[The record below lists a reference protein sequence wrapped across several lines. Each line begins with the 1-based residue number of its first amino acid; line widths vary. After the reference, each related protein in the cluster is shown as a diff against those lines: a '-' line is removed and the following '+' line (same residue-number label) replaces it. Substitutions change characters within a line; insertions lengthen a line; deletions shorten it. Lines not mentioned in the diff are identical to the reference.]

1 MPKMLR
7 RKPSCLTLLRPVKEE
22 KMNKSA
28 IDFIKKYTMIFVL
41 IIVYAFFAWRTGGT
55 ILLPMNVSSL
65 ISQNAY
71 VFILATGM
79 LLCILTG
86 GNIDLSVGSVVCFVG
101 AVGAVLMVNLKVPMI
116 LSVIIMLVL
125 GTAIGAFQ
133 AFWIAF
139 VRIPPFIVTLAGMLA
154 FRGLSN
160 VVLKGLTVS
169 ITDCTSFVNLF
180 GGGANCYIPD
190 PAFLQGLIPG
200 VNIICLVAGIVIAAV
215 FALVQFKTRMTRK
228 KKNYETEPVVV
239 FYIKTIGITAVI
251 VAFFSALSRH
261 KGIPT
266 VLIWVAIVIMV
277 YGYITSNT
285 KTGRYFYAVGGNE
298 KATKLSGINTNK
310 VYFLAYT
317 NMGFLAALAGM
328 VTIARLTSA
337 QPTYGQNYEMDA
349 IGSCFIGGASA
360 YGGIGTVPGV
370 IIGAV
375 LMGVINLGMSLMG
388 VDQNM
393 QKVVKGLVLLAAVIF
408 DVVSKRGGKL
418 FAKD

>member
-1 MPKMLR
+1 
-7 RKPSCLTLLRPVKEE
+7 
-22 KMNKSA
+22 MNKA
-28 IDFIKKYTMIFVL
+28 KTLEIVKKYTMIIVL
-41 IIVYAFFAWRTGGT
+41 VLVLALFAWQTNGN
-55 ILLPMNVSSL
+55 ILLPMNISSL

-101 AVGAVLMVNLKVPMI
+101 AIGAVLMVNMKVNMWIAI
-116 LSVIIMLVL
+116 LVMLLV
-125 GTAIGAFQ
+125 GTLIGAFQ
-133 AFWIAF
+133 GFWIAF

-160 VVLKGLTVS
+160 VVLDGMTVS
-169 ITDCTSFVNLF
+169 IKECTTFVNLF

-190 PAFLQGLIPG
+190 FFGGGAINLTCVFAG
-200 VNIICLVAGIVIAAV
+200 VLATAVYVFIQIKNRATKIKKGYEAEKMTVMLFKTIAIAAV
-215 FALVQFKTRMTRK
+215 IL
-228 KKNYETEPVVV
+228 
-239 FYIKTIGITAVI
+239 
-251 VAFFSALSRH
+251 ALSISLAMH
-261 KGIPT
+261 KGIPS
-266 VLIWVAIVIMV
+266 VLIWVLIVVMV

-285 KTGRYFYAVGGNE
+285 TVGRYFYALGGNE
-298 KATKLSGINTNK
+298 KATKLSGINTDK

-328 VTIARLTSA
+328 VTIARMTSA

-388 VDQNM
+388 IDQNW
-393 QKVVKGLVLLAAVIF
+393 QKVVKGAVLLAAVVF

-418 FAKD
+418 MANK

>member
-1 MPKMLR
+1 MSKPK
-7 RKPSCLTLLRPVKEE
+7 SV
-22 KMNKSA
+22 
-28 IDFIKKYTMIFVL
+28 DFVKKYTMIIVL
-41 IIVYAFFAWRTGGT
+41 IVVMAFFAWRTGGA

-101 AVGAVLMVNLKVPMI
+101 AIGAMLMVNMKMNMWLVI
-116 LSVIIMLVL
+116 LIMFAV
-125 GTAIGAFQ
+125 GTLIGAFQ
-133 AFWIAF
+133 GFWIAY

-160 VVLKGLTVS
+160 VVLDGMTVS
-169 ITDCTSFVNLF
+169 IKDCTTFVKLF
-180 GGGANCYIPD
+180 GGGADCYIPD
-190 PAFLQGLIPG
+190 FFGKGPLNLTCVF
-200 VNIICLVAGIVIAAV
+200 AGILAAAIYIFIQIKDRVNKTKKGYEVASLASTIVKMVI
-215 FALVQFKTRMTRK
+215 
-228 KKNYETEPVVV
+228 
-239 FYIKTIGITAVI
+239 ITIVI
-251 VAFFSALSRH
+251 LAFTYRLAQH
-261 KGIPT
+261 KGIPS
-266 VLIWVAIVIMV
+266 VLIWVLTVVMV

-285 KTGRYFYAVGGNE
+285 TVGRYFYAVGGNE
-298 KATKLSGINTNK
+298 KATRLSGINTNK
-310 VYFLAYT
+310 VYFLAYM

-328 VTIARLTSA
+328 VTIARMTSA

-360 YGGIGTVPGV
+360 YGGTGTVPGV
-370 IIGAV
+370 IVGAV

-418 FAKD
+418 ISKN